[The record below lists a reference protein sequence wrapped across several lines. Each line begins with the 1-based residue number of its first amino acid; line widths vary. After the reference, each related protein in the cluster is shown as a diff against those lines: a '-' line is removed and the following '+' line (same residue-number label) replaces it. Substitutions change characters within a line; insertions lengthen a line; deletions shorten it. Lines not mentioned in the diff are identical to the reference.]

1 MILSL
6 IQPAFQ
12 LSSLDQTTLLLFSFS
27 SLIMAAKSLHVGII
41 GGGIGGLAA
50 AIAIARSGAKVTLLE
65 AVKELGEIGA
75 GIQVS
80 W

>member
-1 MILSL
+1 
-6 IQPAFQ
+6 
-12 LSSLDQTTLLLFSFS
+12 
-27 SLIMAAKSLHVGII
+27 MAAKSLHVGII